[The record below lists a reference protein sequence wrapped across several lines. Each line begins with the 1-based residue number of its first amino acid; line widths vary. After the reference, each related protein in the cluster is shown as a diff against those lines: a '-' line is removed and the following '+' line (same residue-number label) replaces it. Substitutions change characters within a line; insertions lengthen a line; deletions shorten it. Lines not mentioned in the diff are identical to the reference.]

1 MYIYI
6 YMYIYS
12 VYIDINI
19 CVYIYIHIY
28 VYICVYMLYQQML
41 HHLQPIHIIS
51 PVTLPPI
58 APTAA
63 LPPQGPGGRPMQ
75 SHRRGRAGHPRRL
88 RRPSTSRRPAS
99 FHLQKGQNIRPI
111 GSPIKVIKLNSRIG
125 LWIYH
130 NISGDF
136 KNGLKLYLLATI
148 L

>member
-1 MYIYI
+1 MYTYAYTCYI
-6 YMYIYS
+6 SKCYI
-12 VYIDINI
+12 IFNLCI
-19 CVYIYIHIY
+19 
-28 VYICVYMLYQQML
+28 
-41 HHLQPIHIIS
+41 IIS

-75 SHRRGRAGHPRRL
+75 SHRRGRAGHTRRL

-125 LWIYH
+125 L
-130 NISGDF
+130 
-136 KNGLKLYLLATI
+136 
-148 L
+148 